1 MINTSKRQF
10 SRAEIYENGKEVKGG
25 RQEQTASSEQTASIY
40 TRKGY
45 GGRGRFEAKGIKKR
59 DGRIRIRSKRGG
71 SIIWGRRCDRQKRRR
86 TRRELYPDP

>member
-59 DGRIRIRSKRGG
+59 DGRIRSKRGG